1 MGLRFKVTLLFA
13 LILAGLA
20 PSAYAQYETAAPH
33 ALILDYETGIVLYEK
48 DARTPMAPASM
59 TKIMTVEM
67 VLDAIKSGRI
77 TLDTK
82 LPVSEEAW
90 RRGGVRSGSSTMFL
104 DLNSEVR
111 VEDLLRGAI
120 IQSGNDA
127 CIALAEG
134 LAGNE
139 TAFAQQMTRRAKTL
153 GLESANF
160 KNSTG
165 WPHPEHVISAFD
177 LAKLSRHL
185 IKTHPDFYPIYAERE
200 FEWNK
205 VKQGNRNPLLGKM
218 AGADGIKTGSTEASG
233 YGLVGSAKRGEDR
246 RIIVINGLPSKKA
259 RQSESLKIMQAA
271 FAQFSVYDIYAAD
284 KIIGQA
290 DVYMGQEGDVGL
302 KLGETV
308 KLGLHMSER
317 DSVRAKIE
325 YKTPTAPIT
334 AGQEIGELIVTAAG
348 KDEQRYPLFAA
359 SDVKA
364 KSIFGKAWAVLLKKI
379 RG

>member
-1 MGLRFKVTLLFA
+1 MDLWSKFIILTGLVWATLTHTA
-13 LILAGLA
+13 L
-20 PSAYAQYETAAPH
+20 AQYETPAPH
-33 ALILDYETGIVLYEK
+33 ALIMDHETGIVLFEK
-48 DARTPMAPASM
+48 NATMPMAPASM

-77 TLDTK
+77 TLDTTF
-82 LPVSEEAW
+82 PVSEEAW
-90 RRGGVRSGSSTMFL
+90 RRGGVQSGSSTMFL

-139 TAFAQQMTRRAKTL
+139 VAFAQQMTRRAKVL
-153 GLESANF
+153 GLETANF

-165 WPHPEHVISAFD
+165 WPHPEHKISALD

-200 FEWNK
+200 FEWNN
-205 VKQGNRNPLLGKM
+205 VKQGNRNPLLGRM
-218 AGADGIKTGSTEASG
+218 TGADGIKTGSTEASG
-233 YGLVGSAKRGEDR
+233 YGLVGSAKLGDDR
-246 RIIVINGLPSKKA
+246 RIIVINGLASKKA
-259 RQSESLKIMQAA
+259 RQSESLKIMTAA
-271 FAQFSVYDIYAAD
+271 FAQFDVYDIYEAG

-290 DVYMGQEGDVGL
+290 DVYMGQDKTVGL

-308 KLGLHMSER
+308 KLGLHMSQR
-317 DSVRAKIE
+317 DSVNAKIE
-325 YKTPTAPIT
+325 YKSPTAPIT
-334 AGQEIGELIVTAAG
+334 AGQNIGELIVTAAG
-348 KDEQRYPLFAA
+348 KDEQRYPLYAA
-359 SDVKA
+359 EDIKA